1 MELRQLKYFIAVAER
16 LSFSKAAQDLHV
28 TVPPLSRQ
36 IRQLEDEF
44 GVPLFIRDRR
54 HVALT
59 DAGHTLLREARSLV
73 AQSAHVCES
82 IRMAKCGETG
92 LVRIGMAPG
101 LGEQVSRALMEHSK
115 QFPAVEL
122 QYKEMFSGWH
132 GQALLDGE
140 IDVALVRSLIEASQ
154 LCAEVLFEERFVVHV
169 SKASPLAKRRSLRI
183 KDLAGETLL
192 LPNRQLCAA
201 MYDKTL
207 ELYAE
212 AGISP
217 NVLHVP
223 LSPAPNSD
231 AQIVHVAC
239 RKGIFIMPDEAA
251 RRPNPSGEVLAV
263 PLDEPNAKIEVK
275 MAWRKEEKSPAV
287 FTFLGSVRR
296 VLRCPAKYSFAARA

>member
-1 MELRQLKYFIAVAER
+1 MELRQLRYFIAVAER
-16 LSFSKAAQDLHV
+16 LSFSKAAQELHV

-44 GVPLFIRDRR
+44 GVLLFIRDRR

-59 DAGHTLLREARSLV
+59 DAGHTLLREARTLV
-73 AQSAHVCES
+73 AQTAHVCDS
-82 IRMAKCGETG
+82 VRMAKCGETG

-101 LGEQVSRALMEHSK
+101 LGEKVSRVLMEHSR

-122 QYKEMFSGWH
+122 QYREMFSGWH
-132 GQALLDGE
+132 GKALLDGE
-140 IDVALVRSLIEASQ
+140 IDVALMRSVVEPAQ
-154 LCAEVLFEERFVVHV
+154 LAAEVLFEEKFVVHL
-169 SKASPLAKRRSLRI
+169 SKSNPLAKRRSLRL

-192 LPNRQLCAA
+192 LPNRQYCTS
-201 MYDKTL
+201 MYDKTM

-217 NVLHVP
+217 NVMHVP

-231 AQIVHVAC
+231 AQIVLVAC

-251 RRPNPSGEVLAV
+251 RRPNPGGEVVAV
-263 PLDEPNAKIEVK
+263 PLDEPNAKIEVN
-275 MAWRKEEKSPAV
+275 MAWRKEEKSSAV

-296 VLRCPAKYSFAARA
+296 VLRSSVKCSFVARA

>member
-1 MELRQLKYFIAVAER
+1 MELRQLKYFIAVAEQ
-16 LSFSKAAQDLHV
+16 LSFSKAAQELHL

-44 GVPLFIRDRR
+44 GVSLFVRDRR

-59 DAGHTLLREARSLV
+59 AAGHTLLREARTLV
-73 AQSAHVCES
+73 AQSAHVCDS
-82 IRMAKCGETG
+82 VRMARRGETG

-101 LGEQVSRALMEHSK
+101 LGEQVSRVLTEHSK
-115 QFPAVEL
+115 EFPAVEL
-122 QYKEMFSGWH
+122 QYREMFSDWH
-132 GQALLDGE
+132 IKALLDGE
-140 IDVALVRSLIEASQ
+140 IDTAFTRSVIDPGQ
-154 LCAEVLFEERFVVHV
+154 LCAEVLFEEKFVVHV
-169 SKASPLAKRRSLRI
+169 SKASPLARRRSLRV
-183 KDLAGETLL
+183 KDLANETLL

-207 ELYAE
+207 DLYAE

-239 RKGIFIMPDEAA
+239 RKGIFIMPDEVV
-251 RRPNPSGEVLAV
+251 RRPNPGGEVVAV
-263 PLDEPNAKIEVK
+263 PLDEPNAKVDVK
-275 MAWRKEEKSPAV
+275 MAWRKDERSSAV
-287 FTFLGSVRR
+287 FTFLSSVRR
-296 VLRCPAKYSFAARA
+296 VLRGSAKYSFAARA